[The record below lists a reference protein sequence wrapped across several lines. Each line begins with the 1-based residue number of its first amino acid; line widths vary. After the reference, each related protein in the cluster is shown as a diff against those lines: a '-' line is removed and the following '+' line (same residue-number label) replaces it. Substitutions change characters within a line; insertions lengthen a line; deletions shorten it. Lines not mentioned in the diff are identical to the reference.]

1 MNDYFLIKFDQA
13 RDLWQEIEL
22 TSELKSDLKDTAD
35 WGRKWL
41 GDFNNGKTQLVSFDW
56 SNNSEAIDAKM
67 DWSAPEG
74 KSSFEMLGLSF
85 FFILAWDP

>member
-41 GDFNNGKTQLVSFDW
+41 GDFNNGK
-56 SNNSEAIDAKM
+56 NSTC
-67 DWSAPEG
+67 
-74 KSSFEMLGLSF
+74 
-85 FFILAWDP
+85 FI